1 MTIIWEDALAD
12 FVAALEQDDETELR
26 QHAQGV
32 FEWLQSQP
40 DGAQNETQ
48 RDALFDLMLQ
58 LADDDQRQTWT
69 LNLALVGYVSRTH
82 EQVDALAQKLF
93 AIIQTHVKA
102 ATPFA
107 KLVTEAYKDYDPD
120 ETERTEQSIMAA
132 LMDEHPEAGQAF
144 RCLSRATDNMTVLMS
159 YEREFLRQYRDEGT
173 LDAMLAPIAPYHNL
187 SLRLQML
194 MRIFDERTC
203 LLLDTGHKRGFLLKG
218 DGISDLPQLH
228 ALLIDTLAEA
238 YGHDPLDERASAL
251 VQGTG
256 PAFTGDW
263 VQGTWSFWH
272 REALDEQ
279 SQLPTSLNDI
289 NSVHH
294 LPTDGSVDQL
304 SDAPDNLPEHPQTLI
319 LLGPSAHFESW
330 TLQRDFMALRAS
342 LEIIRP
348 LSDDEYA
355 AAMARVQEG

>member
-1 MTIIWEDALAD
+1 MTIIWEDTLAD
-12 FVAALEQDDETELR
+12 FVAALEQDDITQLR

-32 FEWLQSQP
+32 FEWLQDQP
-40 DGAQNETQ
+40 DESQ

-58 LADDDQRQTWT
+58 HTDDDNRQTWT

-82 EQVDALAQKLF
+82 EQVDALAQRLF
-93 AIIQTHVKA
+93 EVIKTHVQA

-107 KLVTEAYKDYDPD
+107 AHVTTAYADYDPD
-120 ETERTEQSIMAA
+120 ETERTEQSIMAE
-132 LMDEHPEAGQAF
+132 LMAEHPDAGHAWH
-144 RCLSRATDNMTVLMS
+144 CLSRAADNMTVLMS
-159 YEREFLRQYRDEGT
+159 YERDFLRQYRDEGT
-173 LDAMLAPIAPYHNL
+173 LDALLAPIAPNHNL
-187 SLRLQML
+187 SRQLQML
-194 MRIFDERTC
+194 MRVFDERTC
-203 LLLDTGHKRGFLLKG
+203 LLLDTEQKRGFLLKG

-228 ALLIDTLAEA
+228 TLLMDTLAET

-263 VQGTWSFWH
+263 VQGIWSFWH
-272 REALDEQ
+272 PGALDEQ
-279 SQLPTSLNDI
+279 GQLPTSLSDANKA
-289 NSVHH
+289 HH
-294 LPTDGSVDQL
+294 MPTQGGIDQL
-304 SDAPDNLPEHPQTLI
+304 PDAPDNLPEHPQTLI

-330 TLQRDFMALRAS
+330 TLQRQFMALRAS

-355 AAMARVQEG
+355 VALARVQQG